1 MKYKIE
7 NIKTKLNRKITYEDI
22 RDTLNKIRNKL
33 DKHYMIITYMLITF
47 TIFFVVASFIKN
59 ETNYYSSNLQ
69 ARWDDILSYDDM
81 YHARIV
87 YSGYENYEAIIGT
100 ITKHPFI
107 LVIGKIV
114 YIIENIFCNIDDKTD
129 HYFNIVVF
137 QIILNMISIFYL
149 YKILKEQ
156 YNLKDKWCLLLLTIY
171 NLATVSLLG
180 IFIIDSFIISATLLI
195 ISYYYLSKQ
204 KLVMSTILGILIA
217 GVCITNSLA
226 FAIMAICLLKKKK
239 DIFKV
244 GISCI
249 LGFSALTLLLPY
261 REILFK
267 GFFSEVHNQVNL
279 YVLNKDEGIV
289 QYLKL
294 VFYYLLTSPIFF
306 LDMKHTQSNQLDS
319 VKFELSASLG
329 IIIVTIIFFIFL
341 VYNIIKNL
349 KNRKALAVSLV
360 LLYNIFIHAIIGF
373 GLLEATIYG
382 LHFLFAEI
390 LLFAFGF
397 KIENKVIRKI
407 FIIFSIILIVIQI
420 RYNLYGMLEL
430 VKWFTTWK

>member
-171 NLATVSLLG
+171 NLVTVSLLG
-180 IFIIDSFIISATLLI
+180 
-195 ISYYYLSKQ
+195 
-204 KLVMSTILGILIA
+204 V
-217 GVCITNSLA
+217 
-226 FAIMAICLLKKKK
+226 
-239 DIFKV
+239 
-244 GISCI
+244 
-249 LGFSALTLLLPY
+249 
-261 REILFK
+261 
-267 GFFSEVHNQVNL
+267 
-279 YVLNKDEGIV
+279 
-289 QYLKL
+289 
-294 VFYYLLTSPIFF
+294 
-306 LDMKHTQSNQLDS
+306 
-319 VKFELSASLG
+319 
-329 IIIVTIIFFIFL
+329 
-341 VYNIIKNL
+341 
-349 KNRKALAVSLV
+349 
-360 LLYNIFIHAIIGF
+360 
-373 GLLEATIYG
+373 
-382 LHFLFAEI
+382 
-390 LLFAFGF
+390 
-397 KIENKVIRKI
+397 
-407 FIIFSIILIVIQI
+407 FSID
-420 RYNLYGMLEL
+420 
-430 VKWFTTWK
+430 